1 MRKKINKFVSHP
13 LISGSTIIFAGSFIT
28 NLLNWFFN
36 LSIGR
41 NLLSVS
47 DYGLYSSLISFL
59 GLFGIFPASLI
70 TIFAKFT
77 ATYGPKGNKIM
88 SINLLLRSSAR
99 IVLVLGAVIFLIL
112 LLVSFPIANFLQIND
127 LKLIFL
133 TALIVFLSIIY
144 SPVGGIL
151 QGELRFVLISISN
164 ILSSFLKITI
174 CFSFLFL
181 GFKVFGV
188 LVGIFLS
195 SLISFI
201 VILIFIYKYYK
212 NKETKINSIDKS
224 IFYKEFKNYS
234 YKFFLATIGITIL
247 TTTDVIFARHFFKP
261 DMAGQ
266 YAALSIMGKSI
277 FYFAS
282 PVYFVFF
289 PLIAS
294 KKEKK
299 EKLYETLF
307 LGIGIITIISVA
319 LAFVYFLFPT
329 VVLRIFFPAK
339 EYSMLA
345 PYLGPFSLYIIIF
358 SIAILFNNF
367 LLSIGKTGIYKINLL
382 VAFLLIALMYIYNSN
397 FYQVIGVLFVT
408 SFLLMICQLAY
419 YFMSIKKEYSQNE
432 K

>member
-1 MRKKINKFVSHP
+1 MRRKINKFISHP

-77 ATYGPKGNKIM
+77 ATYGPKGKKIM

-112 LLVSFPIANFLQIND
+112 LLVSFPVANFLQIND
-127 LKLIFL
+127 IKLMFL
-133 TALIVFLSIIY
+133 IALIIFLSIIY
-144 SPVGGIL
+144 SPIGGIL
-151 QGELRFVLISISN
+151 QGELRFVLISISS
-164 ILSSFLKITI
+164 IASSFLKIAI
-174 CFSFLFL
+174 CFLFLFL

-188 LVGIFLS
+188 LAGIFLS
-195 SLISFI
+195 SLIPFI
-201 VILIFIYKYYK
+201 VILFFIYKYYK
-212 NKETKINSIDKS
+212 DKETRIHPVDKS

-234 YKFFLATIGITIL
+234 YKFFLAIIGITVL

-319 LAFVYFLFPT
+319 LSFVYFLFPT
-329 VVLRIFFPAK
+329 VVLKIFFPAK
-339 EYSMLA
+339 EYSILA
-345 PYLGPFSLYIIIF
+345 PYLGPFSLYIIVF

-367 LLSIGKTGIYKINLL
+367 LLSIGKTGIYKINLII
-382 VAFLLIALMYIYNSN
+382 AFLFIALMYIYNSN

-408 SFLLMICQLAY
+408 SFLLMICQLVY
-419 YFMSIKKEYSQNE
+419 YFLSIKKEHSQNE
-432 K
+432 R